1 MKRKAGREQEAPFFY
16 GLVRARLVRV
26 TLLRKF
32 SRTGDHKNKEHKCSF
47 LLWSGASGGRK
58 SPTASP
64 QINQKNKK
72 ASFLFFFSLVRVEG
86 VGPSSLPWEGNI
98 IAVIRHSR
106 NFILS

>member
-1 MKRKAGREQEAPFFY
+1 MKRKAGREQEAPFFM
-16 GLVRARLVRV
+16 VWCER
-26 TLLRKF
+26 
-32 SRTGDHKNKEHKCSF
+32 
-47 LLWSGASGGRK
+47 GRK
-58 SPTASP
+58 SPSASP

-72 ASFLFFFSLVRVEG
+72 ASFLFFRFIGASNFINKLSRTGNQKNKERKRSYFIDLVRVEG